1 MMNLDGLNEKQKSA
15 ASIINGPLL
24 ILAGAGSGK
33 TRTITY
39 RMAHM
44 IRNHKIDSSSILA
57 LTFTNKAAKEMKA
70 RIRKLVGRSTAPET
84 LTFHALGLTILK
96 KDIELLGMRKN
107 FTLYDRSDQQSLLR
121 QALKS
126 LKNGKSFDKQTL
138 LSMMSDLKNK
148 NIAPHEYS
156 NSLEFDE
163 SNDYCM
169 ALQYC
174 YPYVTEKMKYFNAI
188 DFDDILLLTNKLF
201 DKNPEV
207 AKAYSSQYKYITVD
221 EYQDTN
227 PVQFNI
233 LKALTSVHHNI
244 CVVGDDD
251 QSIYKFRGADIEN
264 ILRFETHY
272 PGANVV
278 KLEENYRSTPNI
290 LNLSNNVIKDNK
302 HRKEKS
308 LWTSKP
314 EADMPLLWETLD
326 TNHEAQIVIEQIEK
340 LRTQDVAPREIAVL
354 YRSNTQVPPF
364 EDQLRL
370 NQVPYKI
377 LGGKKLYERKEI
389 KDLIAYFSVVFNPY
403 DEISVRRV
411 LNVPNR
417 GIGAKTLEKYL
428 NISSNMKKSL
438 FRSLKEHSIIEQD
451 AKVTKFI
458 KLINQFKMS
467 TTTLSL
473 REFIQ
478 NIIDSTN
485 YINYLSKMYD
495 SPKQIEIRKN
505 ILFTFLESASRFESH
520 YQGNNLHK
528 DFLEK
533 ILLTDSQD
541 EKEEEEK
548 NEVTLMTMHSSKGL
562 EFDYVFIIGVEEELL
577 PHKRTI
583 VNGEDIEEERRL
595 CYVGLTRARKQLYM
609 TYCKQRNIYN
619 KTCPRHISRFLL
631 GKEEFYT
638 HQDRTTFGHMSDE
651 EAQEFKSNFFQ
662 DLMNTLD

>member
-1 MMNLDGLNEKQKSA
+1 MNLNGLNEKQKSA

-44 IRNHKIDSSSILA
+44 IRNHKIDSSSMLA
-57 LTFTNKAAKEMKA
+57 LTFTNKAAKEMKE
-70 RIRKLVGRSTAPET
+70 RIRKLVGRAAAPQT
-84 LTFHALGLTILK
+84 ITFHALGLTILK
-96 KDIELLGMRKN
+96 KEIELLGMRKN

-121 QALKS
+121 QALKT

-138 LSMMSDLKNK
+138 LSMMGDLKNK
-148 NIAPHEYS
+148 NIAPHEYA

-163 SNDYCM
+163 SNDYCL
-169 ALQYC
+169 ALEYC
-174 YPYVTEKMKYFNAI
+174 YPYITEKMKYFNAI
-188 DFDDILLLTNKLF
+188 DFDDILLLTNKIF
-201 DKNPEV
+201 QNHPEV
-207 AKAYSSQYKYITVD
+207 AKRYSSLYKYITVD

-227 PVQFNI
+227 PIQFNI

-264 ILRFETHY
+264 ILRFESHY

-290 LNLSNNVIKDNK
+290 LALSNNIIKDNK
-302 HRKEKS
+302 HRKEKA

-314 EADMPLLWETLD
+314 NDDLPLLWETLD
-326 TNHEAQIVIEQIEK
+326 TNHEAQIVVEQIEK
-340 LRTQDVAPREIAVL
+340 LRTQGISPKEIAVL

-377 LGGKKLYERKEI
+377 LGGKKLYERKEV
-389 KDLIAYFSVVFNPY
+389 KDLIAYFSVIFNPF

-428 NISSNMKKSL
+428 NISTQSKKNL
-438 FRSLKEHSIIEQD
+438 FRSLKEHCLLEND
-451 AKVTKFI
+451 MKVSKFI
-458 KLINQFKMS
+458 ELIQSFRVHASNS
-467 TTTLSL
+467 SL

-478 NIIDSTN
+478 NIIDSTG
-485 YINYLSKMYD
+485 YIKYLSKMYD
-495 SPKQIEIRKN
+495 SQKQIEVRKN
-505 ILFTFLESASRFESH
+505 ILFTFLESASRFESR
-520 YQGNNLHK
+520 YQGDNLHK

-562 EFDYVFIIGVEEELL
+562 EFDYVFIIGMEEELL

-595 CYVGLTRARKQLYM
+595 CYVGITRARKQVYM
-609 TYCKQRNIYN
+609 TYCKQRMIYN
-619 KTCPRHISRFLL
+619 KNSPRHLSRFLL
-631 GKEEFYT
+631 GKEQFYT
-638 HQDRTTFGHMSDE
+638 HQDRTTFGHMTKE
-651 EAQEFKSNFFQ
+651 EAQEYKSNFFQ
-662 DLMNTLD
+662 GLMSSLD

>member
-1 MMNLDGLNEKQKSA
+1 MNLNGLNEKQKSA

-44 IRNHKIDSSSILA
+44 IRNHKIDPASMLA

-70 RIRKLVGRSTAPET
+70 RIRKLVGKVASPQTI
-84 LTFHALGLTILK
+84 TFHALGLTILK

-138 LSMMSDLKNK
+138 LSMMGDLKNK

-156 NSLEFDE
+156 NSLEYDE

-169 ALQYC
+169 ALEYC
-174 YPYVTEKMKYFNAI
+174 YPYITEKMKYFNAI
-188 DFDDILLLTNKLF
+188 DFDDILLLTNRIF
-201 DKNPEV
+201 QENPEV
-207 AKAYSSQYKYITVD
+207 AKRYSSLYKYITVD

-227 PVQFNI
+227 PIQFNI

-264 ILRFETHY
+264 ILRFENHY

-290 LNLSNNVIKDNK
+290 LNLSNNIIKDNK
-302 HRKEKS
+302 HRKEKA

-314 EADMPLLWETLD
+314 NDEPPLLWETLD
-326 TNHEAQIVIEQIEK
+326 TNHEAQIVIEQIDK
-340 LRTQDVAPREIAVL
+340 LRSQSVAPKEIAVL

-377 LGGKKLYERKEI
+377 LGGKKLYERKEV
-389 KDLIAYFSVVFNPY
+389 KDLIAYFSVIFNPY

-428 NISSNMKKSL
+428 SISSSTKKNL
-438 FRSLKEHSIIEQD
+438 FRALQEHCLLEND
-451 AKVTKFI
+451 KKVSTFVDLI
-458 KLINQFKMS
+458 KAFKLDS
-467 TTTLSL
+467 QTSSL

-478 NIIDSTN
+478 NIIDSTG
-485 YINYLSKMYD
+485 YIKYLSKMYD
-495 SPKQIEIRKN
+495 SPKQIEVRKN

-520 YQGNNLHK
+520 YQGNNLHV

-562 EFDYVFIIGVEEELL
+562 EFDYVFIIGMEEELL

-595 CYVGLTRARKQLYM
+595 CYVGITRARKQLYM
-609 TYCKQRNIYN
+609 TYCKQRMIYN
-619 KTCPRHISRFLL
+619 KNSPRHLSRFLL
-631 GKEEFYT
+631 GKEKFYT
-638 HQDRTTFGHMSDE
+638 HQDRTTFGHMSQE
-651 EAQEFKSNFFQ
+651 EAQEYKANFFQ
-662 DLMNTLD
+662 DLMSSLD